1 MSKEMP
7 RYGFVMACFAFLM
20 LFDIAPVAA
29 DKNSSEAKDARTLAS
44 ESFRRG
50 ERFFEDGEFA
60 EAAQAFLFAYETAP
74 HPSVLSNIA
83 VSFDKAG
90 SNLEAV
96 RWYRRY
102 LADSKNSG
110 EDEKIRKRLEELEKT
125 VGELRVT
132 CKKPSCLV
140 LVNGEE
146 QGLAP
151 QSVLVRP
158 GAYLVEGVV
167 EGEIVASA
175 RVNCVAG
182 RIMDVKLEALLEE
195 PPVEKEEPIPEFWKS
210 SSETR
215 KTVDTFIA
223 TTWIAA
229 SSTVVF
235 GGLTIGFAV
244 ATKSAKEAFDKGGS
258 VDKDLRSKG
267 SSYKLATNIFLIGTC
282 ISAATTIVFGG
293 LAARA
298 KKRGPKLA
306 AVVAPMPG
314 GLNAGFAASF

>member
-1 MSKEMP
+1 MQKEMP
-7 RYGFVMACFAFLM
+7 NCVFLMVCFAFSM
-20 LFDIAPVAA
+20 LFHVTAAAA
-29 DKNSSEAKDARTLAS
+29 DEPSKETKDARALAS

-50 ERFFEDGEFA
+50 ESFFEAGDFA

-102 LADSKNSG
+102 LADSDSSNDDK
-110 EDEKIRKRLEELEKT
+110 KIRKRLQELEKT

-132 CKKPSCLV
+132 CAKISCVV

-167 EGEIVASA
+167 EGEIVASD
-175 RVNCVAG
+175 RVSSVAG
-182 RIMDVKLEALLEE
+182 RIMDVKLEVILEE
-195 PPVEKEEPIPEFWKS
+195 PPKEKTDPIPESWKS
-210 SSETR
+210 SETKR
-215 KTVDTFIA
+215 TGRILIA
-223 TTWIAA
+223 ATWVAA
-229 SSTVVF
+229 SSTLAF
-235 GGLTIGFAV
+235 GGLTIGFAL
-244 ATKSAKEAFDKGGS
+244 ATSSAKEAFDEGGAVDDDLMRKG
-258 VDKDLRSKG
+258 L
-267 SSYKLATNIFLIGTC
+267 SYKLATNIFLVGTC
-282 ISAATTIVFGG
+282 VSAATTIIFGG
-293 LAARA
+293 VAAGV

-306 AVVAPMPG
+306 AIVSPMPG
-314 GLNAGFAASF
+314 GLSAGFAASF